1 MISHAPKETGKAG
14 SGLNEVYFER
24 LREHYKNQ
32 EKLPPT
38 SRFYRRLLAHYL
50 NFLIPS
56 SASVFEVGVG
66 SGYLLGLLNGARKG
80 GCDLSPEQARTAA
93 GRLPDA
99 EILTAAGEDFAG
111 VHPYDCVVMAD
122 TVNEAVDVQKMF
134 ENALHI
140 AHPETRLVVTSM
152 NSLWRP
158 ILSLARRM
166 GCRIAMPEQNWLAP
180 DDVRDL
186 LELAG
191 WEVVTF
197 QPRILCPLPLPGVDL
212 VLNRFV
218 APLVPWLCL
227 TNIVVARPAPVP
239 LKSGKVSVV
248 IPARNEAGNI
258 EAAIRRLPDLGPDP
272 EVIFIEGGSRDNTW
286 DEILR
291 VQKAN
296 PQITIKALKQS
307 GKGKGDAVRVGFQEA
322 TGDIL
327 MILDADLT
335 MPPEDLPK
343 FREALVSGKAEF
355 ANGVRLVYPME
366 GQAMRFLN
374 LCANKFFAIAFGW
387 LLGQSIKDTLCGT
400 KVLTREAYNR
410 IAENRSYFGEFD
422 PFGDFDLL
430 FGASKLNLK
439 IRDIPIRYRD
449 RSYGE
454 TNINRWRDGSLLFR
468 MLFYAALKL
477 KFL

>member
-1 MISHAPKETGKAG
+1 MISHAPKETGEAG

-32 EKLPPT
+32 EKLPIT
-38 SRFYRRLLAHYL
+38 SRSYRRLLAHYL

-56 SASVFEVGVG
+56 SSSVFEVGVG
-66 SGYLLGLLNGARKG
+66 SGYLLELLNGARKG
-80 GCDLSPEQARTAA
+80 GCDLSPEQASAAA
-93 GRLPDA
+93 GRLPGA
-99 EILTAAGEDFAG
+99 EIFTAAGENFVG
-111 VHPYDCVVMAD
+111 GHPYDCIVMAD

-134 ENALHI
+134 ENSLKL
-140 AHPETRLVVTSM
+140 AHPDTRLVVTSM

-158 ILSLARRM
+158 LLSLARRL

-191 WEVVTF
+191 WEIVTF
-197 QPRILCPLPLPGVDL
+197 QPRILCPLALPVFAL

-227 TNIVVARPAPVP
+227 TNIVVARPAPSP

-272 EVIFIEGGSRDNTW
+272 EVIFVEGGSRDHTW
-286 DEILR
+286 EEILR
-291 VQKAN
+291 VQKDN
-296 PQITIKALKQS
+296 PQILIKALKQS

-327 MILDADLT
+327 IILDADLT

-366 GQAMRFLN
+366 GRAMRFLN

-387 LLGQSIKDTLCGT
+387 LLGQSVKDTLCGT

-410 IAENRSYFGEFD
+410 IAENRAYFGDFD

-454 TNINRWRDGSLLFR
+454 TNINRWRDGSLLIR

>member
-1 MISHAPKETGKAG
+1 MTSNAAKTATVAE
-14 SGLNEVYFER
+14 SGLNDIYFER
-24 LREHYKNQ
+24 LREHYKGPT
-32 EKLPPT
+32 ELPSP
-38 SRFYRRLLAHYL
+38 SRYYRQLLARYL
-50 NFLIPS
+50 NYLIPAT
-56 SASVFEVGVG
+56 ASVFEVGVG
-66 SGYLLGLLNGARKG
+66 SGYLLKRLNGSRKG
-80 GCDLSPEQARTAA
+80 GCDVSPDQARAA
-93 GRLPDA
+93 AELLPET
-99 EILTAAGEDFAG
+99 EILGVSGEELAGG
-111 VHPYDCVVMAD
+111 RPYDFLVMAD

-134 ENALHI
+134 ENALGLS
-140 AHPETRLVVTSM
+140 HPGSRLVVTFM

-158 ILSLARRM
+158 VLSLARRL

-197 QPRILCPLPLPGVDL
+197 QPRILCPLPLPVIATL
-212 VLNRFV
+212 LNRLV
-218 APLVPWLCL
+218 APLLPWFCL
-227 TNIVVARPAPVP
+227 TNIVVARPAPAS
-239 LKSGKVSVV
+239 LKSGRVSVV

-272 EVIFIEGGSRDNTW
+272 EVIFVEGGSRDNTW

-291 VQKAN
+291 VQKAY
-296 PQITIKALKQS
+296 PALKIKALRQS
-307 GKGKGDAVRVGFQEA
+307 GKGKGDAVRVGFQAA
-322 TGDIL
+322 TGEIL

-374 LCANKFFAIAFGW
+374 LCANKFFAVAFGW
-387 LLGQSIKDTLCGT
+387 LLGQPVKDTLCGT
-400 KVLTREAYNR
+400 KVLTRDAYEK
-410 IAENRSYFGEFD
+410 ISANRSYFGEFD

-449 RSYGE
+449 RTYGE

-468 MLFYAALKL
+468 MLFYAAMKL

>member
-1 MISHAPKETGKAG
+1 MISHAPKEAGEAG

-24 LREHYKNQ
+24 LREHYKDQ
-32 EKLPPT
+32 KELPLA

-50 NFLIPS
+50 NFLIPA

-80 GCDLSPEQARTAA
+80 GCDLSPEQASTAA
-93 GRLPDA
+93 DRLPDA
-99 EILTAAGEDFAG
+99 EILTAAGEDFVG
-111 VHPYDCVVMAD
+111 GHPYDCIVMAD
-122 TVNEAVDVQKMF
+122 TVNEAVDVQKML
-134 ENALHI
+134 ENAHQV

-158 ILSLARRM
+158 VLSLARRL

-197 QPRILCPLPLPGVDL
+197 QPRILCPLPLP
-212 VLNRFV
+212 VLERVMNRFV

-227 TNIVVARPAPVP
+227 TNIVVARPAPSP
-239 LKSGKVSVV
+239 LTSGKVSVV

-272 EVIFIEGGSRDNTW
+272 EVIFVEGGSRDNTW

-296 PQITIKALKQS
+296 PHIRIKALKQS

-327 MILDADLT
+327 IILDADLT

-366 GQAMRFLN
+366 GRAMRFLN

-387 LLGQSIKDTLCGT
+387 LLGQSVKDTLCGT

-410 IAENRSYFGEFD
+410 IASNRSYFGEFD

>member
-1 MISHAPKETGKAG
+1 MTSEAANDSTEPE
-14 SGLNEVYFER
+14 GLNEVYYQRLRDHYGQHER
-24 LREHYKNQ
+24 L
-32 EKLPPT
+32 PVT
-38 SRFYRRLLAHYL
+38 SRYYRSLLAHYL
-50 NFLIPS
+50 NFLIPKL
-56 SASVFEVGVG
+56 ASVFEVGVG
-66 SGYLLGLLNGARKG
+66 SGYLLELLNGAQKG
-80 GCDLSPEQARTAA
+80 GCDVSPQQAIAA
-93 GRLPDA
+93 AQRLPDA
-99 EILTAAGEDFAG
+99 SIHTTAGESG
-111 VHPYDCVVMAD
+111 VGGQTYDWIVMAD

-134 ENALHI
+134 ESALRI
-140 AHPETRLVVTSM
+140 SHPGSRLIVTSM

-158 ILSLARRM
+158 LLSMARRM
-166 GCRIAMPEQNWLAP
+166 GLRVAMPEQNWLTP

-197 QPRILCPLPLPGVDL
+197 QPRILCPLPVPVFGWV
-212 VLNRFV
+212 VNRFI
-218 APLVPWLCL
+218 APLLPWFCL
-227 TNIVVARPAPVP
+227 TNIVVARPAPTE
-239 LKSGKVSVV
+239 LESGRVSVV

-258 EAAIRRLPDLGPDP
+258 ESAIRRLPDLGDDP
-272 EVIFIEGGSRDNTW
+272 EIVFVEGGSRDNTW

-291 VQKAN
+291 VQNAYPHLN
-296 PQITIKALKQS
+296 IKALKQP
-307 GKGKGDAVRVGFQEA
+307 GKGKGDAVRVGFQAA

-343 FREALVSGKAEF
+343 FRDALVSGKAEF

-366 GQAMRFLN
+366 GRAMRFLN

-387 LLGQSIKDTLCGT
+387 LLGQSVKDTLCGT
-400 KVLTREAYNR
+400 KVLTREAYDR
-410 IAENRSYFGEFD
+410 IARNRSYFGEFD

-468 MLFYAALKL
+468 MLFYAAMKL

>member
-1 MISHAPKETGKAG
+1 MTRLAAQETGKTE
-14 SGLNEVYFER
+14 SRLNEVYFER
-24 LREHYKNQ
+24 LRDHYKDLSS
-32 EKLPPT
+32 LPFT
-38 SRFYRRLLAHYL
+38 SRCYRSQLARYL
-50 NFLIPS
+50 NFLIPE

-66 SGYLLGLLNGARKG
+66 SGYLLGLLNGGRKG
-80 GCDLSPEQARTAA
+80 GCDLSAEQARAA
-93 GRLPDA
+93 AQRLPDA
-99 EILTAAGEDFAG
+99 EILNAAGEEVVVGQSYDFL
-111 VHPYDCVVMAD
+111 VMAD
-122 TVNEAVDVQKMF
+122 TVNEAVDVQQMF
-134 ENALHI
+134 ENALRLSH
-140 AHPETRLVVTSM
+140 AGTRLVVTSM

-158 ILSLARRM
+158 VLSMARRA
-166 GCRIAMPEQNWLAP
+166 GWRIAMPEQNWLAP
-180 DDVRDL
+180 DDVSDL

-197 QPRILCPLPLPGVDL
+197 QPRILCPLPLPV
-212 VLNRFV
+212 VAPFLNRFV
-218 APLVPWLCL
+218 APLLPWLCL
-227 TNIVVARPAPVP
+227 TNIVVARPVPSP
-239 LKSGKVSVV
+239 LKSGRASVV

-272 EVIFIEGGSRDNTW
+272 EVIFVEGGSRDNTW

-296 PQITIKALKQS
+296 PHIAIKALKQS
-307 GKGKGDAVRVGFQEA
+307 GKGKGDAMRVGFQAA

-343 FREALVSGKAEF
+343 FRDALVSGKAEF

-366 GQAMRFLN
+366 GRAMRFLN

-387 LLGQSIKDTLCGT
+387 LLGQSVKDTLCGT
-400 KVLTREAYNR
+400 KVLTREAYDR
-410 IAENRSYFGEFD
+410 IAANRTYFGDFD

-449 RSYGE
+449 RTYGE

>member
-1 MISHAPKETGKAG
+1 MTSHAPKETGEAR

-24 LREHYKNQ
+24 LREHYKDQ
-32 EKLPPT
+32 KKLPLT
-38 SRFYRRLLAHYL
+38 SRSYRSLLAHYL

-80 GCDLSPEQARTAA
+80 GCDLSPEQASAAA

-99 EILTAAGEDFAG
+99 EIFTAAGEEFVG
-111 VHPYDCVVMAD
+111 GSSYDCIVMAD

-134 ENALHI
+134 ENAHQL

-158 ILSLARRM
+158 LLSLARRL
-166 GCRIAMPEQNWLAP
+166 GCRIAMPAQNWLAP

-197 QPRILCPLPLPGVDL
+197 QPRILCPLPLPVL
-212 VLNRFV
+212 ARVLNRFV

-227 TNIVVARPAPVP
+227 TNIVVARPAPSP

-272 EVIFIEGGSRDNTW
+272 EVIFVEGGSRDNTW

-296 PQITIKALKQS
+296 PHIRILALKQS

-343 FREALVSGKAEF
+343 FRDALVSGRAEF

-366 GQAMRFLN
+366 GHAMRFLN

-387 LLGQSIKDTLCGT
+387 LLGQSVKDTLCGT

-410 IAENRSYFGEFD
+410 IANNRSYFGDFD

-449 RSYGE
+449 RTYGE

>member
-32 EKLPPT
+32 EKLPST

-50 NFLIPS
+50 NFLIPA

-80 GCDLSPEQARTAA
+80 GCDLSPEQASAA
-93 GRLPDA
+93 TDRLPDA
-99 EILTAAGEDFAG
+99 EILIAAGEDFAG
-111 VHPYDCVVMAD
+111 VQPYDCVVMAD

-158 ILSLARRM
+158 VLSLARRM

-197 QPRILCPLPLPGVDL
+197 QPRILCPLPLPVVDL

-272 EVIFIEGGSRDNTW
+272 EVIFVEGGSRDNTW

-296 PQITIKALKQS
+296 PHITIKALKQS

-366 GQAMRFLN
+366 GRAMRFLN
-374 LCANKFFAIAFGW
+374 LCANKFFAMAFGW
-387 LLGQSIKDTLCGT
+387 LLGQSVKDTLCGT

-410 IAENRSYFGEFD
+410 IASNRSYFGDFD